1 MLKFAFFGLIGILL
15 VTILTW
21 ISYLDSFHF
30 HLGFTSFVYFVTWLT
45 SCENDWELMGDRLS
59 PGSEES
65 QAVRITVDI
74 LMTLACW
81 DYLDLGDI
89 FYGVGDKDNNVGQD
103 HTTKFWPILSCGEF
117 ITGSY
122 LGCLAHLA
130 FSRAV
135 TNIGVG
141 VGMLTSKLLERNN
154 LIPMRQRQSLLDE
167 NSNYTDRN

>member
-1 MLKFAFFGLIGILL
+1 
-15 VTILTW
+15 
-21 ISYLDSFHF
+21 
-30 HLGFTSFVYFVTWLT
+30 
-45 SCENDWELMGDRLS
+45 
-59 PGSEES
+59 
-65 QAVRITVDI
+65 
-74 LMTLACW
+74 MTLACW

>member
-65 QAVRITVDI
+65 QAVSKKVTYPSR
-74 LMTLACW
+74 LS
-81 DYLDLGDI
+81 DYTSSHHRS
-89 FYGVGDKDNNVGQD
+89 V
-103 HTTKFWPILSCGEF
+103 
-117 ITGSY
+117 
-122 LGCLAHLA
+122 
-130 FSRAV
+130 SRS
-135 TNIGVG
+135 
-141 VGMLTSKLLERNN
+141 TS
-154 LIPMRQRQSLLDE
+154 
-167 NSNYTDRN
+167 